1 MVGAPASMAMAA
13 MVLAAAPATAQE
25 PPRCAASGWDPL
37 RTADQVIADVAR
49 HRCAAGSRLDV
60 AMTIAGQAIV
70 LQQSGLCQPDTVR
83 TRTVRPTP
91 ETRALGFR
99 CDLAA
104 R

>member
-1 MVGAPASMAMAA
+1 MA
-13 MVLAAAPATAQE
+13 LAQE
-25 PPRCAASGWDPL
+25 PPRCAASGHESP
-37 RTADQVIADVAR
+37 RTAEQVIADVKR
-49 HRCAAGSRLDV
+49 LGCAPGSRLDV

-70 LQQSGLCQPDTVR
+70 LQQSGICDAETVR

-91 ETRALGFR
+91 DTRALGFR

>member
-1 MVGAPASMAMAA
+1 MARAPIMAF
-13 MVLAAAPATAQE
+13 LFLLAAPALAQE
-25 PPRCAASGWDPL
+25 PPRCAASGWDTL

-49 HRCAAGSRLDV
+49 HRCPAGSRLDV

-70 LQQSGLCQPDTVR
+70 LQQSGLCTPDTVR

-91 ETRALGFR
+91 DTRALGFR

>member
-1 MVGAPASMAMAA
+1 MARAPIAA
-13 MVLAAAPATAQE
+13 FLLLLAAPALAQE
-25 PPRCAASGWDPL
+25 PPRCAASGWDTL
-37 RTADQVIADVAR
+37 RASDQVIADVAR

-60 AMTIAGQAIV
+60 AMTNPGQAIA
-70 LQQSGLCQPDTVR
+70 LQRSGVCQPDTVR

-91 ETRALGFR
+91 DTTALGFR

>member
-1 MVGAPASMAMAA
+1 MARALIAA
-13 MVLAAAPATAQE
+13 FLCLLAAPSLAQQ
-25 PPRCAASGWDPL
+25 PPRCAASGGDTL

-49 HRCAAGSRLDV
+49 HRCAPGTRLDV
-60 AMTIAGQAIV
+60 AMTDPGQAIG
-70 LQQSGLCQPDTVR
+70 LQRRGPCQPDTVR

-91 ETRALGFR
+91 NTTALGFR